1 MPAHVPLIP
10 REVLLG
16 QPDRL
21 SAQISPDGTSIG
33 YLAPVDGVLN
43 VWVGPL
49 GGDAKPLTSDTDRGI
64 RQWGYA
70 WDDTHVLYLQDA
82 AGDENWHL
90 YATAI
95 ATGETT
101 DLTPLPGVRA
111 QIVQVSPDDPGSI
124 LVGLNDRDPQLHD
137 VYRIDLATAERTLVA
152 QNPGFVDWT
161 ADSHQHIRGAVKA
174 TPDGGVQIMV
184 RDTDDAPWQTVVKAG
199 MEDALSIQPLGF
211 DASGEGLFL
220 VSSVGAEAARLLRLD
235 LRTQEAELLADGG
248 RFDVTTVQM
257 NSITHAPQAVGIL
270 RDRLTWDV
278 LDPDVA
284 ADFEAI
290 GRVNAGDFKFVSRTR
305 DQRRWVVAFTADDGP
320 VTYVLWDR
328 DQQSAQT
335 LFVHQPALEGL
346 ALAPHEPFT
355 FTTNDGLEVSGY
367 VTVPVG
373 VERAA
378 LAAVLNVHGGP
389 WARDQWGFNPE
400 AQWLANRGYVCIQVN
415 YRGSTGYGKSFLN
428 AGDREWGAAMQ
439 RDLEEA
445 VDHFVAQGLVDPDRV
460 AIYGGS
466 YGGYAALVGAT
477 FTPERYV
484 CAVDIVGPSDLRTLI
499 RSVPPYWVPM
509 IEQFNRRVGNPDI
522 DDELLWSRSP
532 LSRVDNIS
540 IPLLIA
546 QGANDPRVK
555 RAESD
560 QIVAALVA
568 KGIPHEYV
576 VYDDEGHGFAKPEN
590 RIDFYRRAEAFL
602 ATHLG
607 GRFEE

>member
-1 MPAHVPLIP
+1 MPAAVSLIP

-16 QPDRL
+16 QPDRM
-21 SAQISPDGTSIG
+21 SAQISPDGASLG
-33 YLAPVDGVLN
+33 YLAPLDGVLN
-43 VWVGPL
+43 IWVGPI
-49 GGDAKPLTSDTDRGI
+49 GADATPLTSDTDRGI
-64 RQWGYA
+64 RQWAYA
-70 WDDTHVLYLQDA
+70 WDDTHVLYVQDA
-82 AGDENWHL
+82 GGDENWHL
-90 YATAI
+90 YATTI
-95 ATGETT
+95 ADGHTR
-101 DLTPLPGVRA
+101 DLTPLAGVRA
-111 QIVQVSPDDPGSI
+111 QLVQVSPDHPGSV

-137 VYRIDLATAERTLVA
+137 VYRIDLATAERVLVA
-152 QNPGFVDWT
+152 ENPGVVDWT
-161 ADSHQHIRGAVKA
+161 ADHAQRVRGAVTP
-174 TPDGGVQIMV
+174 TPDGGMQIMV
-184 RDTDDAPWQTVVKAG
+184 RDTEEAAWRTVVDAG
-199 MEDALSIQPLGF
+199 MEDALSTQPLDF
-211 DASGEGLFL
+211 DGSGEGLYL
-220 VSSVGAEAARLLRLD
+220 LTSVGAEAARFVRLD
-235 LRTQEAELLADGG
+235 LTTNQEEVLADGG
-248 RFDVTTVQM
+248 PFDVTTVQM
-257 NSITHAPQAVGIL
+257 NPLTHLPEAVGIL
-270 RDRLTWDV
+270 RDRLTWEV
-278 LDPDVA
+278 LDPQVA
-284 ADFEAI
+284 QDFEAI
-290 GRVNAGDFKFVSRTR
+290 RMVHSGDFAVVSRTR
-305 DQRRWVVAFTADDGP
+305 DLRNWVIAFTADNGP

-328 DQQSAQT
+328 DRQSART

-355 FTTNDGLEVSGY
+355 FTTSDGLEVSGY

-373 VERAA
+373 VERAR
-378 LAAVLNVHGGP
+378 LPAVLNVHGGP

-415 YRGSTGYGKSFLN
+415 YRGSTGYGKSFVN
-428 AGDREWGAAMQ
+428 AGDREWAGAMQ

-445 VDHFVAQGLVDPDRV
+445 VDHFVTEGLVDPDRV

-499 RSVPPYWVPM
+499 RSVPPYWVPI
-509 IEQFNRRVGNPDI
+509 IEQFHRRVGNPDV
-522 DDELLWSRSP
+522 DDEFLWSRSP
-532 LSRVDNIS
+532 LSRVDDIS
-540 IPLLIA
+540 VPLLIA

-568 KGIPHEYV
+568 KNIPHEYV
-576 VYDDEGHGFAKPEN
+576 VYDDEGHGFAKPQN